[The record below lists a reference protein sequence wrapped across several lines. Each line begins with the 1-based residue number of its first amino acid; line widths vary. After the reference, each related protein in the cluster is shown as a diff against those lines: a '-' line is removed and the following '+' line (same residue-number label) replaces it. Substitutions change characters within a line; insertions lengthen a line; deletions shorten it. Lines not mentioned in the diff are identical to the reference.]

1 MALFNSKKNKQNA
14 AFAAL
19 ASRKTLH
26 KNLDFTATEQYK
38 LLRTNLAFTLPGD
51 LKCPIVGV
59 TRSIKGEGKSTTA
72 VNLAYVLAE
81 KGSRVLL
88 IDGDLRMPSLAKKLD
103 IASTP
108 GLTDFL
114 MGNGVDMEQFR
125 TGVLENW
132 YILPAG
138 NIPPNPS
145 ELLGSP
151 RMEAVL
157 NGFKEMFDFIIVDL
171 PPVNVV
177 SDALSI
183 SGFISGLILVI
194 REEYTEKSEL
204 EHCFR
209 QLEFSNV
216 KLLGCVMNESRSEG
230 GSYGKYRKN
239 RYYKYRYRKYGYG
252 YNYGDY
258 YTQRR
263 SGANTEQTGAS
274 TENTDKK

>member
-1 MALFNSKKNKQNA
+1 MAFFKKNKQSA
-14 AFAAL
+14 AFSVL
-19 ASRKTLH
+19 ASQKTLH

-38 LLRTNLAFTLPGD
+38 LLRANLAFTLPGD
-51 LKCPIVGV
+51 LKCPIVGI
-59 TRSIKGEGKSTTA
+59 TSSIKGEGKSTTA

-81 KGSRVLL
+81 KGDKVLL

-125 TGVLENW
+125 TGVLDNW

-157 NGFKEMFDFIIVDL
+157 NNFKEMFDFIIVDL

-194 REEYTEKSEL
+194 REEYTEKGEL

-216 KLLGCVMNESRSEG
+216 KLLGCVMNESRKEG

-239 RYYKYRYRKYGYG
+239 RYYRYRYKKYGYG
-252 YNYGDY
+252 DY
-258 YTQRR
+258 YAHRR
-263 SGANTEQTGAS
+263 PQTTEQTGS
-274 TENTDKK
+274 DKETVG

>member
-1 MALFNSKKNKQNA
+1 MALFNSKQAKQNA
-14 AFAAL
+14 AFSAL
-19 ASRKTLH
+19 VSRKTLH

-38 LLRTNLAFTLPGD
+38 LLRANLAFTLPGD

-59 TRSIKGEGKSTTA
+59 TSSIKGEGKSTTA

-114 MGNGVDMEQFR
+114 MGNGVDMEKFR
-125 TGVLENW
+125 TGVLDNW

-151 RMEAVL
+151 RMGAVL
-157 NGFKEMFDFIIVDL
+157 ESFKEMFDFIIVDL

-239 RYYKYRYRKYGYG
+239 RYYKYRYKKYGYG
-252 YNYGDY
+252 DY
-258 YTQRR
+258 YSSRR
-263 SGANTEQTGAS
+263 PTTPAEPVVEQT
-274 TENTDKK
+274 NTDSAN

>member
-1 MALFNSKKNKQNA
+1 MAFFRFKKDKQNA
-14 AFAAL
+14 AFSAL
-19 ASRKTLH
+19 ASHKTLH

-59 TRSIKGEGKSTTA
+59 TSSIKGEGKSTTA

-114 MGNGVDMEQFR
+114 MGNGVDMECFR
-125 TGVLENW
+125 TNIVDNW

-157 NGFKEMFDFIIVDL
+157 NSFKEMFDFIIIDL

-194 REEYTEKSEL
+194 REEYTEKGEL

-216 KLLGCVMNESRSEG
+216 KVLGCVMNESRGEG

-239 RYYKYRYRKYGYG
+239 RYYRYRYKKYGYG
-252 YNYGDY
+252 DY
-258 YTQRR
+258 YAHRR
-263 SGANTEQTGAS
+263 PQVSDPAKAAATEKEGNT
-274 TENTDKK
+274 